1 MLLDLLENESALE
14 VLAQAVAL
22 QRQGR
27 PIINLGVGQPDAP
40 TPAHICDAAIEA
52 IRHGKHGYTPPLG
65 IPELRASVSSY
76 VKKHFGVE
84 VEAERVVITPGGKMA
99 ICWALLICGGEGAEV
114 LYPDPSFP
122 IYASMARASG
132 ARGVPVPL
140 KASNDFAMRA
150 SDLRPLLNERSRLLI
165 TNSPHNPTGSVMRA
179 QHWQEIEELLQDFP
193 RLTLLS
199 DEIYS
204 DFLFDDTEPHASAL
218 HCESLRERTIL
229 VHGWSKSFAMTGWRL
244 GWSVWPRSFVS
255 KVFSLAVNSYSCPA
269 TPLQDA
275 GIAALEGS
283 KEPVVR
289 MRKSFAERARKI
301 TEAMNGIDGVVC
313 VPPRGAFYVYPS
325 LAGRGLT
332 GSVVQKRW
340 LDEIDVAVVAG
351 IGFGQTGEHHIRLSC
366 AASDEQI
373 DEALRRIGAWFAKNP
388 KK

>member
-1 MLLDLLENESALE
+1 MFLDLLENESALE

-40 TPAHICDAAIEA
+40 TPPHICEAAIKA
-52 IRHGKHGYTPPLG
+52 IRDGKHGYTPPLG
-65 IPELRASVSSY
+65 IPELRASVAAY
-76 VKKHFGVE
+76 VQKNFDTK
-84 VEAERVVITPGGKMA
+84 VEAERIVITPGGKMA

-114 LYPDPSFP
+114 LYPDPGFP

-132 ARGVPVPL
+132 AKGIPVPL
-140 KASNDFAMRA
+140 QAANDFVMRA

-165 TNSPHNPTGSVMRA
+165 LNSPHNPTGSVMRA
-179 QHWQEIEELLQDFP
+179 QHWQEIEELVQDFP
-193 RLTLLS
+193 HLTLLS

-204 DFLFDDTEPHASAL
+204 DFLFDERERHASAL
-218 HCESLRERTIL
+218 HCDSLGERVIL

-244 GWSVWPRSFVS
+244 GWSVWPKAFVP

-275 GIAALEGS
+275 AIAALEGT
-283 KEPVVR
+283 KEPVLR
-289 MRKSFAERARKI
+289 MRENFARRARKI
-301 TEAMNGIDGVVC
+301 TEAMNAIEGVRC
-313 VPPRGAFYVYPS
+313 VAPQGAFYVYPS
-325 LAGRGLT
+325 LAGRGLL

-340 LDEIDVAVVAG
+340 LDEIDLAVVAG
-351 IGFGQTGEHHIRLSC
+351 IGFGQTGKHHIRLSC

-373 DEALRRIGAWFAKNP
+373 DEALSRIDAWFAKNP
-388 KK
+388 